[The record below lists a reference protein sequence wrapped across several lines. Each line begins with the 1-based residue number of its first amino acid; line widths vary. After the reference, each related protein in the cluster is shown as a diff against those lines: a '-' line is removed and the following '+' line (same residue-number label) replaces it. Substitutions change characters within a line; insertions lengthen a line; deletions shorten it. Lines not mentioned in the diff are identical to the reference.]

1 MGQCELVKKVIQQ
14 GLCVNCGACVGMC
27 PYFDYFDGKVVVL
40 DQCRLETGRC
50 IQICPRI
57 ASDTSSLKGN
67 EDIGSFETLLIARGT
82 DSGIKESAQYG
93 GTVSALLVYALE
105 KGIIDS
111 ALLTDRGN
119 GVSPS
124 GAIATSKSH
133 VLDCSGSRFTA
144 SGGLATLNRALKKG
158 AGSIAVVGLP
168 CQMEALTRMRQVM
181 PDGEEWSER
190 ISLKIGLFCTWA
202 LDYRKIRAFLENA
215 GISGP
220 VEKCDIPPPPAN
232 SFRIKTKDIWE
243 DIPLDQLR
251 PFILK
256 GCTHCEDMTAE
267 EADLSVGMVEG
278 MDGWNTVIVRTK
290 SGAALIENAAR
301 EGAIEVGPLAED
313 NLEHLKEAARNKRM
327 RGRLASESFTRKK
340 DENKR

>member
-1 MGQCELVKKVIQQ
+1 MGQCELVEKVIQRD
-14 GLCVNCGACVGMC
+14 LCVNCGACVGMC

-40 DQCRLETGRC
+40 DQCHSERGRC
-50 IQICPRI
+50 IQICPRL
-57 ASDTSSLKGN
+57 APDTSSLN
-67 EDIGSFETLLIARGT
+67 DSEDIGSFETLLIARST
-82 DSGIKESAQYG
+82 DPSVKERAQYG
-93 GTVSALLVYALE
+93 GAVSAILVYALE

-111 ALLTDRGN
+111 ALITDRGN
-119 GVSPS
+119 GGSPS
-124 GAIATSKSH
+124 GTIATSKSH
-133 VLDCSGSRFTA
+133 VLDCSGSRYTA
-144 SGGLATLNRALKKG
+144 SGGLAKLNRALKER

-168 CQMEALTRMRQVM
+168 CQMEALTRMEQAI
-181 PDGEEWSER
+181 PDGNEWRAR
-190 ISLKIGLFCTWA
+190 ISMKIGLFCTWV
-202 LDYRKIRAFLENA
+202 LDYRKTRAFLEKA

-220 VEKCDIPPPPAN
+220 VKKCDIPPPPAN

-267 EADLSVGMVEG
+267 KADISVGMVEG

-290 SGAALIENAAR
+290 SGAALIKNAAR

-313 NLEHLKEAARNKRM
+313 NLEHLKEAARNKRT
-327 RGRLASESFTRKK
+327 RGRLAAETFYQGK
-340 DENKR
+340 